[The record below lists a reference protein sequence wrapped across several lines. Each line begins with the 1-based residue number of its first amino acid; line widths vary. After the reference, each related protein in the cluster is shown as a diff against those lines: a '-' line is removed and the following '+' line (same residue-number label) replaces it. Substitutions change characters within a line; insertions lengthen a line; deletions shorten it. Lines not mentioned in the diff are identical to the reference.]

1 MGASINWGT
10 PKWMIH
16 NGNPINVHD
25 LEGTTV
31 LGNLQLSMNVVANEF
46 VASQS
51 DLIFVR
57 ELKFLGNANLLAHQ
71 LMSNS

>member
-1 MGASINWGT
+1 
-10 PKWMIH
+10 MIH